1 MVRLPITAVEVGRL
15 HRLAGTGDRDRMTD
29 KSSTNTTVPDK
40 HALEALVQRNDLF
53 VRLSRIQRSISHR
66 APLNEVLDAITVGAS
81 ELLGDQIVS
90 LRLVDE
96 DDPSSTLMVS
106 GYGVPERL
114 RRSLFRSPVGQGVG
128 GLAIREDRL
137 VVENDY
143 ARAAHGHRQLI
154 ADGLKS
160 AMAAPVREGGEVVG
174 SLVVASYRKGREF
187 SESEQEALLAFA
199 QHAGLALSDAKAV
212 EALRDAQ
219 RSKEMFFAMVS
230 HELKTPLTAIMGLLL
245 TLKKHSPSLTDE
257 LRDELIDN
265 SYARAQDLRRLID
278 HLLAGAKA
286 ELASRQEEAFL
297 PALVAEAAKGFDH
310 SRALVIRDIPGLT
323 LRVDTIALREIVG
336 ILLENALSHSPDQT
350 KITIDGRVGPASIE
364 VSVTNEGALPEGLD
378 HADLFG
384 AFQRGSAVD
393 SATGVGLGLY
403 IAARLAESMKAH
415 LSALSGEG
423 RVTFSLALP
432 RHVAPADSQSVTAL

>member
-1 MVRLPITAVEVGRL
+1 
-15 HRLAGTGDRDRMTD
+15 
-29 KSSTNTTVPDK
+29 
-40 HALEALVQRNDLF
+40 
-53 VRLSRIQRSISHR
+53 
-66 APLNEVLDAITVGAS
+66 
-81 ELLGDQIVS
+81 
-90 LRLVDE
+90 
-96 DDPSSTLMVS
+96 
-106 GYGVPERL
+106 L

-286 ELASRQEEAFL
+286 ELASCQEEAFL

-310 SRALVIRDIPGLT
+310 SRALVIRNIPELT

-423 RVTFSLALP
+423 RVTFCLALP
-432 RHVAPADSQSVTAL
+432 RHVAPVDSQSVTAL

>member
-1 MVRLPITAVEVGRL
+1 
-15 HRLAGTGDRDRMTD
+15 MTD
-29 KSSTNTTVPDK
+29 KTASNTTVPDK
-40 HALEALVQRNDLF
+40 QVLEALVQRNDLF

-66 APLNEVLDAITVGAS
+66 APLNEVLDAITAGAS

-90 LRLVDE
+90 LRLIDE
-96 DDPSSTLMVS
+96 DDPSSTLLVS
-106 GYGVPERL
+106 GYGVPDRL
-114 RRSLFRSPVGQGVG
+114 RESLLRSPIGQGVG
-128 GLAIREDRL
+128 GLAILEARL

-160 AMAAPVREGGEVVG
+160 AMAAPVREGGVVVG
-174 SLVVASYRKGREF
+174 SLVVASYKSGREF

-245 TLKKHSPSLTDE
+245 TLKKHSSSLTDE

-265 SYARAQDLRRLID
+265 SYERAQDLRRLID

-297 PALVAEAAKGFDH
+297 PGLVAEAAKGFDH
-310 SRALVIRDIPGLT
+310 SRALVIRNIPELT
-323 LRVDTIALREIVG
+323 LRIDTIALREVVG

-350 KITIDGRVGPASIE
+350 AITIDGRVGPASIE

-378 HADLFG
+378 HADLFA
-384 AFQRGSAVD
+384 AFQRGSAVG

-415 LSALSGEG
+415 LRAISSEG
-423 RVTFSLALP
+423 RVTFFLVLP
-432 RHVAPADSQSVTAL
+432 IHVAPVDSQSVTAL